1 MDDVLRHIRHVVT
14 LPAAVARTYCHGC
27 VCVRVWVRCVCA
39 LVCAVLVGVLIW
51 CGVLRGKFVRGDV
64 TSKISS
70 DTSVCK
76 RQFIRHFKQ
85 PLSARPR

>member
-1 MDDVLRHIRHVVT
+1 MDDVLRHIRCVVT
-14 LPAAVARTYCHGC
+14 SPAAAAHTYCHVC
-27 VCVRVWVRCVCA
+27 VCIVCVCSCVCA
-39 LVCAVLVGVLIW
+39 VFVGVLLW